1 MGLERYQ
8 ESDWMMLFDLFIIEQ
23 WNLDEVLRQ
32 FFPNSADPR
41 PAGVYRRTIEMLG
54 DDLLDRIL
62 HSPDRRRSFIR
73 LSGRTRA
80 KMAKMMHSLATP
92 LLE

>member
-1 MGLERYQ
+1 
-8 ESDWMMLFDLFIIEQ
+8 MMLFDLFIIEQ
-23 WNLDEVLRQ
+23 QNLDEVLRQ
-32 FFPNSADPR
+32 FLPNAADTR
-41 PAGVYRRTIEMLG
+41 QAGVYRRTIEMLG

-62 HSPDRRRSFIR
+62 HPRDRMRIFIR

-80 KMAKMMHSLATP
+80 EMAKVMHSLATP

>member
-1 MGLERYQ
+1 
-8 ESDWMMLFDLFIIEQ
+8 MMLFDLFIIEQ
-23 WNLDEVLRQ
+23 RYLYKVLRQ
-32 FFPNSADPR
+32 FLPNSADPR
-41 PAGVYRRTIEMLG
+41 QAVVYRRTIEMLG

-62 HSPDRRRSFIR
+62 HPRDRRRSFIR

-80 KMAKMMHSLATP
+80 KMAKVMHSLATP